1 MDLKN
6 RKTLFL
12 IVFSSTVL
20 VVCATAFIYKLTE
33 FSMTVVRDGLEG
45 FGIVAISVYLVGL
58 VGLLF
63 WNMWAYSKGYF
74 RNIEEPKFRM
84 LEMEEEYERVEHATG
99 TIYRV
104 ES

>member
-1 MDLKN
+1 MDFKD

-12 IVFSSTVL
+12 IVFCSAVI
-20 VVCATAFIYKLTE
+20 VVSAIAFVYKLTE

-58 VGLLF
+58 TGLLM

-74 RNIEEPKFRM
+74 RNIEAPKYRM
-84 LEMEEEYERVEHATG
+84 LEMEEEYDKVEHATG
-99 TIYRV
+99 TGFRV
-104 ES
+104 DS